1 MKEKYFIVVNE
12 TKKEIYFASKNQ
24 FRAQHFTKFIYQKYD
39 KHVSCV
45 PRYLTQK
52 EIEMYKDIINKRG

>member
-24 FRAQHFTKFIYQKYD
+24 LRRIFETNKFI
-39 KHVSCV
+39 
-45 PRYLTQK
+45 P
-52 EIEMYKDIINKRG
+52 MINI

>member
-45 PRYLTQK
+45 PRYLTQ
-52 EIEMYKDIINKRG
+52 R

>member
-24 FRAQHFTKFIYQKYD
+24 FRAQHFTKFIYKKYD
-39 KHVSCV
+39 KHVFCV

-52 EIEMYKDIINKRG
+52 EIEEYKDIISKRD